1 MNSSNKKE
9 IGLNFLLMAF
19 SIIGGYL
26 FYFFISMEIIIR
38 IYHNLNN
45 ASGIF
50 IYVCH
55 IFIFFW
61 ILKVMFKLKI
71 TKWEQKIAAILYGI
85 LMYLAFFDRF
95 DLGIREFNINPLDF
109 LTSQSIMTVILNIVI
124 FLPFF
129 TILKWLFNN
138 NTNKN
143 NFLIWIFISIFI
155 ETLQYITMR
164 GIFDIADI
172 VLYLVGYLIGIKLY
186 EFFFK
191 N

>member
-9 IGLNFLLMAF
+9 LGLNFLLMVF

-26 FYFFISMEIIIR
+26 FYYFISMDVIIR

-50 IYVCH
+50 IYACH
-55 IFIFFW
+55 IFFFFW

-95 DLGIREFNINPLDF
+95 DLGRREFNINPLDF
-109 LTSQSIMTVILNIVI
+109 LTTQSIMTVILNIVI

-138 NTNKN
+138 NSNKN